1 MAVRVLVL
9 VTILGSLVAAA
20 PAAAQTTSAG
30 GEGTVTLDVAVK
42 RFAVAANQREI
53 VGRGQL
59 TARITDDS
67 GATQTARRPVRFAL
81 AAQQGNCRVL
91 MLTLDDLQLD
101 LLGLSVD
108 VSTVNLRL
116 YGVPRGENGGVLGRL
131 FCSLARST
139 IRLRGSIRA
148 SGHARKVVRNL
159 NRHMRGRP
167 MRAIGARAVLT
178 PDPQAAQYQGPSCKV
193 LRLVLGPLDLNL
205 LGLVVELYGEN
216 RRSPVT
222 LTITAFPGQGALGD
236 LFCQLGGGPRP

>member
-1 MAVRVLVL
+1 MKARTLVL
-9 VTILGSLVAAA
+9 AALASLAAAA
-20 PAAAQTTSAG
+20 PASAASGDPSGGQT
-30 GEGTVTLDVAVK
+30 GTVTLDVAVK
-42 RFAVAANQREI
+42 KFAVSGRQI

-59 TARITDDS
+59 TARLVDDS
-67 GATQTARRPVRFAL
+67 GASQTARRPVRFAL
-81 AAQQGNCRVL
+81 AAQQGNCRIL

-116 YGVPRGENGGVLGRL
+116 FGIRRGEQGGVLGRL

-148 SGHARKVVRNL
+148 AGHARKVVRSL
-159 NRHMRGRP
+159 NAHMRGRP
-167 MRAIGARAVLT
+167 MRAIGARAVLSPEAGT
-178 PDPQAAQYQGPSCKV
+178 AQYQGPSCKV

-205 LGLVVELYGEN
+205 LGLVVELYGPN
-216 RRSPVT
+216 RQAPVT

-236 LFCQLGGGPRP
+236 IFCQLAGGPRP

>member
-1 MAVRVLVL
+1 MRARLLVL
-9 VTILGSLVAAA
+9 AVVASFAVAA
-20 PAAAQTTSAG
+20 PAASAADG
-30 GEGTVTLDVAVK
+30 GGGKTGTVTLDVAVK
-42 RFAVAANQREI
+42 RFAVSGRQI
-53 VGRGQL
+53 IGRGEL
-59 TARITDDS
+59 TAKLTDDS
-67 GATQTARRPVRFAL
+67 GASQTAKQPVRFAL
-81 AAQQGNCRVL
+81 AAQAGNCRI
-91 MLTLDDLQLD
+91 LTLTLEDLQLD

-116 YGVPRGENGGVLGRL
+116 YGVPRGEGSGVLGRL
-131 FCSLARST
+131 FCSLSRSS

-148 SGHARKVVRNL
+148 AEHARKVVRGL
-159 NRHMRGRP
+159 NKHMKGRP

-178 PDPQAAQYQGPSCKV
+178 ADAESAQYQGPSCKV

-236 LFCQLGGGPRP
+236 LFCSLAGGPRP

>member
-1 MAVRVLVL
+1 MKARTLVL
-9 VTILGSLVAAA
+9 AGLASLALAA
-20 PAAAQTTSAG
+20 PAAAATGETSG
-30 GEGTVTLDVAVK
+30 QGQVTLDVAVK
-42 RFAVAANQREI
+42 RFAVSANQRQI

-59 TARITDDS
+59 TARIIDDT
-67 GATQTARRPVRFAL
+67 GASQTARRPVRFAV
-81 AAQQGNCRVL
+81 AAQRGNCRVL
-91 MLTLDDLQLD
+91 MLTLEDLQLE
-101 LLGLSVD
+101 LLGLKVD

-116 YGVPRGENGGVLGRL
+116 YGIPRGEGSGVLGRL

-148 SGHARKVVRNL
+148 AEHARKVTRAL
-159 NRHMRGRP
+159 NSHMRGRP

-178 PDPQAAQYQGPSCKV
+178 PDAGTAQLQGPSCKV

-216 RRSPVT
+216 RRAPVT

-236 LFCQLGGGPRP
+236 LFCQLAGGPRP

>member
-1 MAVRVLVL
+1 MPVRVLVL
-9 VTILGSLVAAA
+9 AALLCSLAAA
-20 PAAAQTTSAG
+20 DPAAADTSG
-30 GEGTVTLDVAVK
+30 SRGQGTLTLDVAVK
-42 RFAVAANQREI
+42 KFGVSQRQI

-59 TARITDDS
+59 TARIVDDS
-67 GATQTARRPVRFAL
+67 GASQTARRPVRFAVS
-81 AAQQGNCRVL
+81 AQAGNCRIL
-91 MLTLDDLQLD
+91 TLTLDDLQLD

-116 YGVPRGENGGVLGRL
+116 FGIQGGEQGGVLGRL

-148 SGHARKVVRNL
+148 AKHARKVVRAL
-159 NRHMRGRP
+159 NSHIKGRP
-167 MRAIGARAVLT
+167 MRTVGVRAVLS
-178 PDPQAAQYQGPSCKV
+178 PDAESAQYQGPSCKV

-205 LGLVVELYGEN
+205 LGLVVLLYGEN

-236 LFCQLGGGPRP
+236 LFCSLAGGPRP

>member
-1 MAVRVLVL
+1 MKARMLVL
-9 VTILGSLVAAA
+9 AALASLAAAA
-20 PAAAQTTSAG
+20 PAAAATSETAG
-30 GEGTVTLDVAVK
+30 QGEGTVTLDAAVK
-42 RFAVAANQREI
+42 KFAVSGRQI
-53 VGRGQL
+53 VGRGHL
-59 TARITDDS
+59 TARLTDDT

-81 AAQQGNCRVL
+81 AAQQGNCRIL
-91 MLTLDDLQLD
+91 MLTLEDLQLD

-159 NRHMRGRP
+159 NSHMRGRP
-167 MRAIGARAVLT
+167 MRAIGARAVLA

-205 LGLVVELYGEN
+205 LGLVVELYGET

-236 LFCQLGGGPRP
+236 LFCQLAGGPRP

>member
-1 MAVRVLVL
+1 MPARLLVL
-9 VTILGSLVAAA
+9 AAVLASLLLAA
-20 PAAAQTTSAG
+20 PAAAESGSARG
-30 GEGTVTLDVAVK
+30 KGTLTLDVAVK
-42 RFAVAANQREI
+42 KFAVSANQRQI

-59 TARITDDS
+59 TARIVDDT
-67 GATQTARRPVRFAL
+67 GASQTVRRPVRFAV
-81 AAQQGNCRVL
+81 AAQRANCRVL
-91 MLTLDDLQLD
+91 TLTLEDLQLD

-116 YGVPRGENGGVLGRL
+116 FGVPRGEGSGVLGRL
-131 FCSLARST
+131 FCSLARSS

-148 SGHARKVVRNL
+148 AEHARKVVRAL
-159 NRHMRGRP
+159 NTRMKGRP
-167 MRAIGARAVLT
+167 MRAVGARVVLA
-178 PDPQAAQYQGPSCKV
+178 PDAESAQYQGPSCKV

-236 LFCQLGGGPRP
+236 LFCSLAGGPRP

>member
-1 MAVRVLVL
+1 MKARTLVL
-9 VTILGSLVAAA
+9 AVLASLAVAA
-20 PAAAQTTSAG
+20 PAAASTGETSG
-30 GEGTVTLDVAVK
+30 QGQVTLDVAVK
-42 RFAVAANQREI
+42 RFAVSANQRQI

-59 TARITDDS
+59 TARIIDDT
-67 GATQTARRPVRFAL
+67 GASQTARRPVRFAVS
-81 AAQQGNCRVL
+81 AQQGNCRVL
-91 MLTLDDLQLD
+91 MLTLEDLQLE
-101 LLGLSVD
+101 LLGLKVD

-116 YGVPRGENGGVLGRL
+116 YGIPRGEGSGVLGRL

-148 SGHARKVVRNL
+148 AKHARKVVSAL
-159 NRHMRGRP
+159 NSHMRGRP

-178 PDPQAAQYQGPSCKV
+178 PDAGTAQLQGPSCKV

-216 RRSPVT
+216 RRAPVT

-236 LFCQLGGGPRP
+236 LFCQLAGGPRP